1 MLTSALVTLI
11 ASQNSLAS
19 ALEAAIQK
27 SSISQG
33 ATIGVYVAE
42 ADGTEI
48 YAHDAD
54 RRMIPASNQKLL
66 STAFAAETLGL
77 DYAPVTRIWEEPTR
91 IVIAAPGDP
100 SMTLAKILEVS
111 KKLSSK
117 TKPVFVIP
125 SYAPGLPDSWEQDDL
140 PNRFA
145 APVHAFSFDQ
155 SAFALQFD
163 GKGLTPLPKEFGI
176 QVREVPSDSF
186 RVEYDY
192 LGQVIRIF
200 GKPTGAARNLDT
212 LAFRHPH
219 LVAARFF
226 GSSYNE
232 GLLLPTRPAD
242 YTIQGDRIEKMLASC
257 LAPSDN
263 NYAEQLMLMG
273 ASKEGVLP
281 KGSEYSRARVQ
292 MTNFLV
298 NQVGINPRDLRVYDG
313 SGLSRHNLVT
323 TRALAKLLIYSQNQ
337 KWGAAY
343 EAGMARGGAPGTLR
357 TRLVDS
363 TFRGKTGTLDLVVG
377 LSGFVT
383 TKSGSKKVVSILI
396 NHASESSAIV
406 RDFADNLIKIVEGQ

>member
-11 ASQNSLAS
+11 ASQNPLAA
-19 ALEAAIQK
+19 ALEDAIQK

-48 YAHDAD
+48 YANDAD

-111 KKLSSK
+111 KELNSK

-125 SYAPGLPDSWEQDDL
+125 NYAPGLPDSWEQDDL

-155 SAFALQFD
+155 SAFALRYN
-163 GKGLTPLPKEFGI
+163 GKEITPLPAEFGI
-176 QVREVPSDSF
+176 QVRTIPSDLF
-186 RVEYDY
+186 RVQYDY
-192 LGQVIRIF
+192 FGQIIRIY
-200 GKPTGAARNLDT
+200 GTPTGAARNLDT

-219 LVAARFF
+219 LVTAGFF

-242 YTIQGDRIEKMLASC
+242 YTIQGDSLEKMLASC

-263 NYAEQLMLMG
+263 NYAEQLLLMG
-273 ASKEGVLP
+273 ASKEGALP

-406 RDFADNLIKIVEGQ
+406 RDFADNLIKIVESQ